1 MCDIGQNTV
10 LMIKMLKQK
19 FMIILSSFLLMPTV
33 ALAGDYV
40 YEAGRGLAFSWA
52 KDDMVGI
59 AEPVTNEQLCFWT
72 SSTTMAQNGE
82 RPLYATGFNLKSNTE
97 YCSYYP
103 YAWRS
108 NFNTKSVTFSY
119 LGQYEE
125 MNRSLTHLYDYD
137 FSIAKS
143 KSSSTDCTFTYKR
156 IGCVLRI
163 QATMPQGLRIVELQ
177 VKTRSNSIPVK
188 ATADLTKESVAWS
201 DFQSS
206 LSLKHTEIPL
216 VKGSSYIAYVA
227 FPAVDLTSEQLTF
240 TIVGKDN
247 TTITFA
253 TIEGINF
260 QAGKLYDLNLS
271 ATTPVT
277 ANPFTPTTASKS
289 QSLSRPVA
297 HVDNIPLATGYTIK
311 KISALRGD
319 INNDGR
325 VSLLDLVLLIR
336 HLNDNTAT
344 NLDPNVA
351 DIDGNG
357 TINSSDAKALSSLL
371 HQVK

>member
-1 MCDIGQNTV
+1 
-10 LMIKMLKQK
+10 MIKLIRRK
-19 FMIILSSFLLMPTV
+19 FIIIMSSLLLMPSV
-33 ALAGDYV
+33 ASAGDFI
-40 YEAGRGLAFSWA
+40 YEAGRGLSFSWA

-72 SSTTMAQNGE
+72 SSTAMAQNGE
-82 RPLYATGFNLKSNTE
+82 RSLYAVGFNLKPNTE

-103 YAWRS
+103 YSWTS
-108 NFNTKSVTFSY
+108 NFSTKSVTFSY

-125 MNRSLTHLYDYD
+125 MNGNLTHLYDYD

-143 KSSSTDCTFTYKR
+143 KSTSTDCTFAYKR

-163 QATMPQGLRIVELQ
+163 QATMPRGLKIVELQ
-177 VKTRSNSIPVK
+177 VKTKSNSIPVK
-188 ATADLTKESVAWS
+188 ATADLTKETVTWS
-201 DFQSS
+201 DYQSK
-206 LSLKHTEIPL
+206 LSLQHTEIPL
-216 VKGSSYIAYVA
+216 IPRSTYTAYVA
-227 FPAVDLTSEQLTF
+227 FPAVDLTAEQLTF
-240 TIVGKDN
+240 TLIGKDN

-271 ATTPVT
+271 ASTSPT
-277 ANPFTPTTASKS
+277 ANPFTPTTVSKS

-297 HVDNIPLATGYTIK
+297 HADNIPLATGYTIK
-311 KISALRGD
+311 KISALLGD

-325 VSLLDLVLLIR
+325 VSLLDIVLLIR
-336 HLNDNTAT
+336 HLNNNTAT
-344 NLDPNVA
+344 TLDPNVA

-357 TINSSDAKALSSLL
+357 AINSSDAKALSSLL